1 MNAERV
7 KRNGGS
13 RKLLVAG
20 VGGQGVVYLTNL
32 IVEAALLA
40 DLWVA
45 SSEIHGLAQ
54 RGGSVVAGIT
64 FGDDTYGFIERGGAD
79 FLIGLEPLEAQRCLP
94 YLNAQSSVVIDNR
107 RVLPYSVNAG
117 KESYPDSQS
126 FFEYLR
132 KHARLVIVIEESDE
146 SLSPTV
152 RNIHAL
158 GGASTL
164 DGFPIPCGCIE
175 KAIEKLAKA
184 GYKQQNL
191 EAFRLGRTHD
201 KK

>member
-1 MNAERV
+1 MNAEPIR
-7 KRNGGS
+7 RNGGS

-40 DLWVA
+40 DLCVA

-64 FGDDTYGFIERGGAD
+64 FGEDSYGFIERGGTD
-79 FLIGLEPLEAQRCLP
+79 FLIGLEPLEAQRCLRF
-94 YLNAQSSVVIDNR
+94 LNANSSVVIDNK

-117 KESYPDSQS
+117 KASYPDSRS
-126 FFEYLR
+126 FFEYLQ
-132 KHARLVIVIEESDE
+132 KHARRVIVIEESDVD
-146 SLSPTV
+146 LSPIL

-158 GGASTL
+158 GSASTL
-164 DGFPIPCGCIE
+164 DGFPIPCECIE
-175 KAIEKLAKA
+175 KAIENLAKA
-184 GYKQQNL
+184 GYKEQSL
-191 EAFRLGRTHD
+191 EAFRIGRTHD
-201 KK
+201 KR